1 MECACPPSL
10 VREKLRPEAELQ
22 RQIDLLSIST
32 RFDFDRVREA
42 SIKCIR
48 YGLSRRQEWF
58 KPVGESQW
66 LAGIS
71 PIDRICLAE
80 KYDIPEWLRP
90 SYEDLCQRVAPL
102 EVHEAERIGVRTAT
116 LLARAREAVREKHL
130 LRGESRRISRSNT
143 PPLSHFDL
151 QPLSHPIHLPPS
163 HSSSPPLSHSNL
175 PLNSNR
181 LYDEQMVS
189 RVVQE
194 VFDCQKKGG
203 KANTDFSQI

>member
-22 RQIDLLSIST
+22 RQINLLSIST

-102 EVHEAERIGVRTAT
+102 EVHEAEGIGVRTAT

-130 LRGESRRISRSNT
+130 LRGESPPRRHS
-143 PPLSHFDL
+143 
-151 QPLSHPIHLPPS
+151 HLPS
-163 HSSSPPLSHSNL
+163 KSD
-175 PLNSNR
+175 R
-181 LYDEQMVS
+181 LYDERMVS
-189 RVVQE
+189 CVVQE
-194 VFDCQKKGG
+194 VFDLVPETPEGCTPKSLSDEW
-203 KANTDFSQI
+203 T